1 MLSDHER
8 WAAEIIAFYTAPLPA
23 AIIDSELD
31 FFAAYYLDSARECLC
46 PTILQRD
53 VDSWLQHPS
62 SKSES
67 DVPQFFH
74 GIWIWTC

>member
-46 PTILQRD
+46 PTGCGFVAPTSLIEVR
-53 VDSWLQHPS
+53 
-62 SKSES
+62 
-67 DVPQFFH
+67 
-74 GIWIWTC
+74 I

>member
-8 WAAEIIAFYTAPLPA
+8 WAAEVIAFYTASLPA

-46 PTILQRD
+46 FTIPQRN
-53 VDSWLQHPS
+53 VDSWLHHPS
-62 SKSES
+62 LKSES
-67 DVPQFFH
+67 GVPQSFH
-74 GIWIWTC
+74 GIWI